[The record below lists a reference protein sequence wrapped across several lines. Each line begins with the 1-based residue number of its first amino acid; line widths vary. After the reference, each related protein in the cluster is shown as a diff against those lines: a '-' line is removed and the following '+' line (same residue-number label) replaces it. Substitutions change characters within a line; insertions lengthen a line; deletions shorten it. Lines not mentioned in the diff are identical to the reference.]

1 MGEVETKAVSCVAFL
16 SEEQLSQKKMM
27 HIALRTPMTINEL
40 YVLFP
45 HISEQNI
52 APLVAQLKQENK
64 VFTIGRKLSSLKCGI
79 NRHQDIYS
87 SLESHRPKD
96 LSDNIALLNS
106 IFGIGRA
113 QAPYCQANI
122 RVINMDDKK

>member
-1 MGEVETKAVSCVAFL
+1 VAFF

-27 HIALRTPMTINEL
+27 RVALRTPMTINEL
-40 YVLFP
+40 YLMFP

-87 SLESHRPKD
+87 SLEEHRPKD
-96 LSDNIALLNS
+96 FSDNIALLNS
-106 IFGIGRA
+106 ILGVGRA

-122 RVINMDDKK
+122 RVINMDDRK